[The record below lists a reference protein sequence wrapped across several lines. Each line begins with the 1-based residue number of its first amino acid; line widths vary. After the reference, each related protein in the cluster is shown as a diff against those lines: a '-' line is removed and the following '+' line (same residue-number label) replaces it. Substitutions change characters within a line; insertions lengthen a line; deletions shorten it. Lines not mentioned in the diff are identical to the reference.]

1 VEKSINFFVVI
12 RTRIPI
18 PDCSPLW
25 NWDFRRFMSISI
37 YIFTGRFSRNSVAIL
52 LTDAD
57 KRMNPL
63 RFRSDPA
70 DTRIGIGINPEIR
83 TQGWHLAVIKVGNQ
97 RWGKCTTA
105 LGFTTLSIFMK
116 FEALERW
123 VSIIEGGG
131 VFRGGAIVRPVPDA
145 GLTVNFCIIFCF
157 VSFASRLS
165 RKICVSVPRL
175 SEYSC
180 FLPIK
185 TASKSTQSYQ
195 FDFYRAMRCKR
206 GLCCHAVSVRLSVCL
221 SVTFVDHVKTNKDI
235 FEIFSPSDDTIL
247 VCPPQR
253 GADIPTEP
261 PNGGVEC
268 KRGMIKWR
276 FFSQISGCNGCISE
290 MVIDRLAHAA
300 RQFVS
305 IAFSFHSYNI

>member
-1 VEKSINFFVVI
+1 
-12 RTRIPI
+12 
-18 PDCSPLW
+18 
-25 NWDFRRFMSISI
+25 
-37 YIFTGRFSRNSVAIL
+37 
-52 LTDAD
+52 
-57 KRMNPL
+57 
-63 RFRSDPA
+63 
-70 DTRIGIGINPEIR
+70 
-83 TQGWHLAVIKVGNQ
+83 
-97 RWGKCTTA
+97 
-105 LGFTTLSIFMK
+105 MK

-123 VSIIEGGG
+123 VSIIEGSG

-247 VCPPQR
+247 VFPSQR
-253 GADIPTEP
+253 GCRYSDGTPLTGAS
-261 PNGGVEC
+261 NARGV
-268 KRGMIKWR
+268 
-276 FFSQISGCNGCISE
+276 
-290 MVIDRLAHAA
+290 
-300 RQFVS
+300 
-305 IAFSFHSYNI
+305 